1 MVAAAVRTIFAQP
14 DSQHVREQLDVI
26 AGMLGRQLP
35 RVKAMLRDTAA
46 DILAFTTFPRPHWR
60 KIWSTNPL
68 ERVKKERSNAAA
80 TS

>member
-26 AGMLGRQLP
+26 AG
-35 RVKAMLRDTAA
+35 
-46 DILAFTTFPRPHWR
+46 IAFTTVPRPHWR